1 MSNELSKGAVPSGT
15 VIGVQRRTGELR
27 QQRMRLVVERNGPVG
42 KTLELGNLIK
52 VGKAPDNDLCIEHPT
67 VSRYHCELRR
77 DGERYLVADVGSTNG
92 TFLDGAQ
99 VREAYL
105 RPGALIEVGDV
116 LLRLQSEQAAV
127 TIAPSVRESF
137 GALVGQSQAMREIFA
152 LLERIAPTDATL
164 LLIGETGSGK
174 GALARAIHEQS
185 SRARKPFVLVDCS
198 AVSPSLIE
206 SELFGHERGAFTGA
220 VAQRQGSLEAA
231 SGGTLFLDEVDDLAL
246 DLQPKLLRALE
257 ERVFQRVGSSQP
269 IPFDARIVAASKK
282 DLWTEVAEKHF
293 REDLFFRLS
302 VFTVKLPALRERRED
317 IPALADAFAGGP
329 EGWKSLPAEVRDRFL
344 AHAWPGNVRELRNAL
359 ERARH
364 LSGLPGGA
372 PAAAVL
378 EARSGQ
384 GPAGG
389 ARGDMVSASYDRP
402 FKDAKESLLSAFEK
416 EYLRRLIARAQG
428 NIAKAAREADID
440 RKYLYSLLR
449 KYGFSEGQG
458 GEG

>member
-1 MSNELSKGAVPSGT
+1 
-15 VIGVQRRTGELR
+15 
-27 QQRMRLVVERNGPVG
+27 MRLVVERNGPTG
-42 KTLELGNLIK
+42 KSLELGTI
-52 VGKAPDNDLCIEHPT
+52 VRIGKAPDNDLVIDHPT

-77 DGERYLVADVGSTNG
+77 DAERYVLADVGSTNG

-99 VREAYL
+99 VREAFV

-116 LLRLQSEQAAV
+116 LLRLQSEQATV
-127 TIAPSVRESF
+127 TIAPSSKERF

-185 SRARKPFVLVDCS
+185 QRAGKPFVVVDCS

-220 VAQRQGSLEAA
+220 VGQRQGSIEAA
-231 SGGTLFLDEVDDLAL
+231 DGGTLFLDEVDDLAL

-257 ERVFQRVGSSQP
+257 ERVFQRVGSSTP
-269 IPFDARIVAASKK
+269 IRFDARVIAASKK
-282 DLWTEVAEKHF
+282 DLWQEVADKKF
-293 REDLFFRLS
+293 REDLYFRLS
-302 VFTVKLPALRERRED
+302 VFTVKLPPLRERRED

-329 EGWKSLPAEVRDRFL
+329 DGWSSLPPSVRDGFL
-344 AHAWPGNVRELRNAL
+344 AHGWPGNVRELRNAL

-364 LSGLPGGA
+364 LSGLPGGP

-378 EARSGQ
+378 DARSGQ
-384 GPAGG
+384 GSPGV
-389 ARGDMVSASYDRP
+389 ARADALSANYDRP
-402 FKDAKESLLSAFEK
+402 FKDAKDELLSAFEK
-416 EYLRRLIARAQG
+416 EYLKRLLAKAQG
-428 NIAKAAREADID
+428 NIAKAAREAELD